1 MGSSMLRVVG
11 SILIPLL
18 ATAIAPS
25 RALATTASP
34 PGAGSTTFGFASGT
48 SGVAT
53 GSTESAAAT
62 GPLADWFTGS
72 PASPA
77 PLSPIELAA
86 LSPGAAASAGL
97 APAVLAPAVLATAD
111 RAQRAPGLV
120 FLASLILPGTG
131 QLLNGDRRGY
141 LYLAADASAWFAR
154 ASYLDA
160 SRTKEGEAEEYAR
173 RHWSYERFGGTTGED
188 GCLYTAAADSAL
200 SQFAAEDLEAYYE
213 AIGRQ
218 DAYRCGWDDFRA
230 GYDPLDPNASSRHRI
245 AYRDQLSRAD
255 DLSDK
260 ASLALTAAVLN
271 RIVSGVDAFMTAR
284 RRRMGHGADGAL
296 QIRSELR
303 RRSGETQTTLAL
315 SYPLR

>member
-1 MGSSMLRVVG
+1 MVGRIPQVVG
-11 SILIPLL
+11 VILIPLL
-18 ATAIAPS
+18 AAIASTNVATAAQETIPVAAS
-25 RALATTASP
+25 TAFRFVPGGPDGADHPGAEVGLVTGVQAAEALAGSFAE
-34 PGAGSTTFGFASGT
+34 GALAQ
-48 SGVAT
+48 T
-53 GSTESAAAT
+53 GI
-62 GPLADWFTGS
+62 
-72 PASPA
+72 A
-77 PLSPIELAA
+77 P
-86 LSPGAAASAGL
+86 
-97 APAVLAPAVLATAD
+97 LAPAVLATAD
-111 RAQRAPGLV
+111 RVQRAPGLV
-120 FLASLILPGTG
+120 FIASLILPGAG

-173 RHWSYERFGGTTGED
+173 RHWSYERFAGTTGED
-188 GCLYTAAADSAL
+188 GCLYTSAADSAL
-200 SQFAAEDLEAYYE
+200 THFAAEDLEAYYE

-260 ASLALTAAVLN
+260 ARLALTAAVLN

-284 RRRMGHGADGAL
+284 RRRMGQGEEGAL
-296 QIRSELR
+296 RIRSDLR
-303 RRSGETQTTLAL
+303 RHAGETQTTLAL
-315 SYPLR
+315 SCSLR